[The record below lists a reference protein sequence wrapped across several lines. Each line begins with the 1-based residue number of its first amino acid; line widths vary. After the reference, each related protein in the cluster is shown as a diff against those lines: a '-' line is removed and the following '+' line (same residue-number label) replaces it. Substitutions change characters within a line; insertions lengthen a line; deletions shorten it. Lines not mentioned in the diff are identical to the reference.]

1 MSYVLYNA
9 AHANTSIRSKDDK
22 AWIRILGFFES
33 KEAALDHASKINQR
47 QKQEIRIAPVRSFRM
62 IMRDKVTESL
72 RDKETLKHSY
82 LLSTHSK
89 LRNYAIKKTQENAE
103 LRKMGSTSFDFQSVP
118 PPLLPQITSKQ
129 SVSASED
136 LIPLLKDDE
145 IRMQRFA
152 AISIIPDYEVLALQ
166 SKQNEADILRAKQEY
181 TRRKNELISKKVMEG
196 FVLPSSEELSKSFIE
211 SFPPPPTDPTN
222 TNFSTWLQMKNE
234 AMETELF
241 SRMNLEK
248 PSVPLSTQETNLKE
262 EPAVMF
268 LTFSEREE
276 EMEKTIQKI
285 VDTDTSMKHY
295 DIACVAMYEWLC
307 IESLQNQS
315 VRVKY
320 RDSQLSKL
328 HEARVAHSEEAS
340 TLLQNGT
347 AKVIE
352 I

>member
-62 IMRDKVTESL
+62 IMRDKVNESL
-72 RDKETLKHSY
+72 REKETLKHSY
-82 LLSTHSK
+82 LLSTHVK
-89 LRNYAIKKTQENAE
+89 LRNHAIKKTQENAE
-103 LRKMGSTSFDFQSVP
+103 LRKMGSTSFDFETVP
-118 PPLLPQITSKQ
+118 PPLPQNTSKQ
-129 SVSASED
+129 SASLSEV
-136 LIPLLKDDE
+136 LIPLGNDDE

-166 SKQNEADILRAKQEY
+166 SKQNEADIARAKQEY
-181 TRRKNELISKKVMEG
+181 TRRKNELISQKVMKG

-285 VDTDTSMKHY
+285 VDTDMSMKHY

-307 IESLQNQS
+307 IEAFQHES